1 MKLSGHMKADL
12 LLVGVTLLAALG
24 WMFSKEA
31 LAGIP
36 PLLFIG
42 IRFLLAGLILF
53 PFGWSKL
60 LRLDRQGWLFSIGV
74 GLSFTLGIM
83 FWIMGLHYASHIG
96 VGAFLTSLGVVLVPV
111 LALLF
116 GDRPGRSVWAA
127 LPLAALGMASLSLD
141 SELVIGKGELFF
153 LISAVAFALFYN
165 LNSRVASRISVIA
178 LSVIQLIV
186 VGLVALMISAL
197 TETWRV
203 EASFELLGW
212 LLASVLIATSVRF
225 FIQTWAQGMAPVSHT
240 AVIMTL
246 EPVWTALLA
255 IWWFSETMTPMQLLG
270 CGLIFSAL
278 LVNRWPALMLW
289 MKDSYSSAK
298 DKC

>member
-1 MKLSGHMKADL
+1 MKADL
-12 LLVGVTLLAALG
+12 LLVAVTLLAGFG
-24 WMFSKEA
+24 WICSKET
-31 LAGIP
+31 LAGMP

-42 IRFLLAGLILF
+42 MRFLLAGLILV
-53 PFGWSKL
+53 PFGWQKVI
-60 LRLDRQGWLFSIGV
+60 RLNRQGWLSSIAV
-74 GLSFTLGIM
+74 GLSFALGIM
-83 FWIMGLHYASHIG
+83 FWILGLHHANHIG
-96 VGAFLTSLGVVLVPV
+96 IGAFLTSLGVVLVPV
-111 LALLF
+111 VALLF

-141 SELVIGKGELFF
+141 SELIIGQGELFF
-153 LISAVAFALFYN
+153 VISAVAFALFFN

-178 LSVIQLIV
+178 LSVIQLVV
-186 VGLVALMISAL
+186 VGLVALAISAL
-197 TETWRV
+197 TEVWQF
-203 EASFELLGW
+203 APSFELLGW
-212 LLASVLIATSVRF
+212 FLSSVLIATSLRF

-255 IWWFSETMTPMQLLG
+255 IWWFSETMSAMQLLG

-289 MKDSYSSAK
+289 IKGSRNKGAASV
-298 DKC
+298 